1 MAARVFM
8 CVRYVAA
15 ARMDL
20 LPLDE
25 DYYQHKLSQCFDRA
39 DNITD
44 SKYFCSGSG
53 RISPP
58 PITLRDIIAA
68 RQRIAPWLS
77 PTPVGHY
84 PLLDQLVGRDV
95 RVLVKHENHN
105 PVNSFKVRN
114 ELAALTAL
122 ALNFA
127 ARGVAAASTGNPAQG
142 VAFAGNKP
150 GVSVTLCV
158 PCGNNLKKNAAIR
171 ASRAALLA
179 IGAR

>member
-8 CVRYVAA
+8 PVRYVAA

-20 LPLDE
+20 LLLDD
-25 DYYQHKLSQCFDRA
+25 DYYQHELSQCFDRA
-39 DNITD
+39 DIIAD

-53 RISPP
+53 MISPP

-77 PTPVGHY
+77 PTPVCHY
-84 PLLDQLVGRDV
+84 PLPDQLVGRDV

-105 PVNSFKVRN
+105 PVNSFKARN
-114 ELAALTAL
+114 GLAALPAL

-127 ARGVAAASTGNPAQG
+127 ARGAVAASTGNHAKG

-171 ASRAALLA
+171 ASRATLVA